1 MSESINELFELEEL
15 KATYKLMDERLDSQ
29 EIVSNEQLRDTMMR
43 KFTDM
48 RQNLKVSSGVI
59 CSLCLSLHGISGQ
72 PAA

>member
-48 RQNLKVSSGVI
+48 RQNLNSSEAT
-59 CSLCLSLHGISGQ
+59 Q
-72 PAA
+72 